1 MGEKFSYVFVA
12 HDLFGLKPNIMKL
25 YPRQKL
31 TIVQLIFNCRLSRA
45 RRDTENAFG
54 IMVSMFRIYRRPVIL
69 NVEKVVKVTK
79 GCAALYNF
87 LIKINNATLSIYCPA
102 NYLDTNGLQ
111 GKDVMIGEGRK
122 VFRLH
127 LSHLMALG

>member
-1 MGEKFSYVFVA
+1 MGVKFSYAFVA

-25 YPRQKL
+25 YPMQKL
-31 TIVQLIFNCRLSRA
+31 TIAQLIFNSRLSRA

-54 IMVSMFRIYRRPVIL
+54 IMVV

-79 GCAALYNF
+79 ACVALYNF

-111 GKDVMIGEGRK
+111 GKDVMTGEGRK

-127 LSHLMALG
+127 FSHIMTLG

>member
-1 MGEKFSYVFVA
+1 
-12 HDLFGLKPNIMKL
+12 MKL
-25 YPRQKL
+25 YPMQKL
-31 TIVQLIFNCRLSRA
+31 TIAQLIFNSRLSRA

-54 IMVSMFRIYRRPVIL
+54 IMVV

-79 GCAALYNF
+79 ACVALYNF

-102 NYLDTNGLQ
+102 NYLDTNGFQ

-127 LSHLMALG
+127 FTHLMTLG

>member
-1 MGEKFSYVFVA
+1 MGEKFSYAFVA

-45 RRDTENAFG
+45 RRDTENGFG
-54 IMVSMFRIYRRPVIL
+54 IMVSMFRIYRRPI

-79 GCAALYNF
+79 ACVALYNF

-111 GKDVMIGEGRK
+111 GKDAMIGEGRK